1 MREFVS
7 SPESSTSRTSTPK
20 GKGKDK
26 DSRKEAFIPENVY
39 DAMKEN
45 KRFDSM
51 RVSRNLKK
59 SQNLRQAKSRDKPP
73 VLWERLTDDT
83 L

>member
-7 SPESSTSRTSTPK
+7 SPESSTSTTSTPK

-51 RVSRNLKK
+51 RVSRRPNL
-59 SQNLRQAKSRDKPP
+59 NLASAMKN
-73 VLWERLTDDT
+73 V
-83 L
+83 